1 MSSSTTAM
9 HAAMSFLNFVLL
21 ALLQLKYQNKEI
33 SPFEAHGTII
43 LLYILTS
50 LVYSTAFIALLLRAH
65 HQLPETI
72 CLATLE
78 HISLLTGALACDLLL
93 LILAPPFGY
102 FLLAFG
108 GVLVLVKAL
117 LGSYQQ
123 IIGHLLDVAAISER
137 ARDLIPNVFHRSG
150 RQEARNQA
158 HAMASVCFQKY

>member
-9 HAAMSFLNFVLL
+9 HAAMTFLNVVLL
-21 ALLQLKYQNKEI
+21 ALLQLKYQNKET

-43 LLYILTS
+43 LLYILAS
-50 LVYSTAFIALLLRAH
+50 IIYSTAFIALLLRAH
-65 HQLPETI
+65 HQPPETP

-102 FLLAFG
+102 FLLAFC